1 MKDFPRSQF
10 LLVFREILKEVK
22 LAGEIHL
29 VLDCDFEKV
38 GLTRHPAVSVSN
50 KYFNPQIPSVLK
62 DAQSV
67 GMMTAY
73 HNYLITNMVSA

>member
-38 GLTRHPAVSVSN
+38 GGARPTVSVLN

-73 HNYLITNMVSA
+73 HNYLITNMVGS